1 MRLPLNILFIFILFS
16 LVISCEKENMN
27 SSNDAE
33 LGFSTDTITFD
44 TIFTSIGSQTKNVR
58 AINTTGDALF
68 ISSIRLAGGKESG
81 FRLNIDG
88 ESTDEVVDVEIPP
101 GDSIF
106 IFVEATLG
114 ETGGNIPLVVEDS
127 IVFSVNGNEQSVNL
141 LAWGQDFNLIRSTVL
156 ETTTWTN
163 EKPYLV
169 YDYVYVDSLS
179 VLTIEP
185 GTIIH
190 FHDGAGMY
198 VKGTIEVN
206 GTFDEPVIFQGD
218 KLESMFSDVPDQWD
232 GIIIFSG
239 SHNNKI
245 NNALIKN
252 ANTGLQ
258 VGTLEHEG
266 FASLEI
272 KNSRI
277 ENMSWSGIWAMKS
290 KILASNCVISNVR
303 YYNTALLLGGEY
315 QFYHTTFG
323 NYYNG
328 ISTGVRNTETL
339 VISNY
344 INDNN
349 NNTHYVG
356 DMKKAVFGNCI
367 VAGDLLNELSIRMDK
382 QGESNFL
389 FDHCLLQIPDT
400 LDISDTE
407 HYSNIIRSN
416 EPGFINPYKGNFELD
431 TLSIS
436 KDVGKLEFGKL
447 FPVDFNE
454 NGRLEDAGP
463 DLGAFERVEKDHGN
477 IN

>member
-1 MRLPLNILFIFILFS
+1 MRLPLNILFVFLFVS
-16 LVISCEKENMN
+16 LVLSCEKEEMG

-33 LGFSTDTITFD
+33 LSFSTDTITFD
-44 TIFTSIGSQTKNVR
+44 TIFTSIGSPTKNVR
-58 AINTTGDALF
+58 AINSTGETLI
-68 ISSIRLAGGKESG
+68 ISSIRLAGGKKSG

-88 ESTDEVVDVEIPP
+88 QPTEAVDIEIPS

-114 ETGGNIPLVVEDS
+114 ETGENIPLVTEDS
-127 IVFSVNGNEQSVNL
+127 IMFLVNGREQSVNL
-141 LAWGQDFNLIRSTVL
+141 LAWGQDFNLIKSEVL
-156 ETTTWTN
+156 QTTTWTN

-185 GTIIH
+185 GTVIY
-190 FHDGAGMY
+190 FHDDAGLY

-206 GTFDEPVIFQGD
+206 GTIEEPVTFQGD
-218 KLESMFSDVPDQWD
+218 KMEPMFNDVPDQWD
-232 GIIIFSG
+232 AIVIFSG

-245 NNALIKN
+245 NYARIRN

-266 FASLEI
+266 YASLVI
-272 KNSRI
+272 NNSLI

-315 QFYHTTFG
+315 QFYHTTFA

-339 VISNY
+339 LVSNY
-344 INDNN
+344 LNDNN
-349 NNTHYVG
+349 NNTRYVG
-356 DMKKAVFGNCI
+356 EMSNTVFGNCI
-367 VAGDLLNELSIRMDK
+367 VAGDLVNEVSIRMDE
-382 QGESNFL
+382 QGESDFL
-389 FDHCLLQIPDT
+389 FDHCLLQLTDT
-400 LDISDTE
+400 FNTDKKE
-407 HYSNIIRSN
+407 HFSNILKGGS
-416 EPGFINPYKGNFELD
+416 PDFIDPYQGDFQLD
-431 TLSIS
+431 TLSKAEDAGS
-436 KDVGKLEFGKL
+436 LVYGRE
-447 FPVDFNE
+447 FPVDFNGA
-454 NGRLEDAGP
+454 GRLSDNSP
-463 DLGAFERVEKDHGN
+463 DLGAFERIETVLED